1 MSTARPSPR
10 SGDRSEP
17 QAETPISRVALV
29 TGASGGIGSACARAL
44 AAVGH
49 RVAVGY
55 GASAGAA
62 DKVRDAIEQAGG
74 AALSMHVD
82 VSDAAAVDRAFTTVE
97 QTWGPVELLVNAAG
111 VTRDKLTVQLADD
124 DWRHTLDTDLT
135 GPFLTVRRA
144 LRPMIRARYGRIV
157 NVSSIVAATGS
168 PGQAN
173 YAAAK
178 AGLVGLSRSVA
189 REVASRN
196 VTVNVVEPGPVVTAM
211 TDALPEPRRA
221 ELTAAVPAGRFGTSD
236 EVAAVV
242 AFLCSDSASFVTG
255 AVLPVDGGL
264 GMGR

>member
-1 MSTARPSPR
+1 MTN
-10 SGDRSEP
+10 
-17 QAETPISRVALV
+17 RVAFV

-44 AAVGH
+44 AAAGR

-62 DKVRDAIEQAGG
+62 DKVREEIERAGGSAMTVHADVTQTAVVDAAFSAIE
-74 AALSMHVD
+74 
-82 VSDAAAVDRAFTTVE
+82 DA
-97 QTWGPVELLVNAAG
+97 WGPVEVLVNAAG
-111 VTRDKLTVQLADD
+111 ANRDRLAVQLSDD
-124 DWRHTLDTDLT
+124 DWAHTLDTDLT

-144 LRPMIRARYGRIV
+144 LRPMIRARFGRVV
-157 NVSSIVAATGS
+157 NISSITAATGS

-196 VTVNVVEPGPVVTAM
+196 VTINVVEPGPVATAM
-211 TDALPEPRRA
+211 TDALPEARRQA
-221 ELTAAVPAGRFGTSD
+221 ISAVVPMARFGTPE
-236 EVAAVV
+236 EVASVV
-242 AFLCSDSASFVTG
+242 AFLCSDEASFMTG
-255 AVLPVDGGL
+255 AVVPVDGGV

>member
-1 MSTARPSPR
+1 VTVEN
-10 SGDRSEP
+10 G
-17 QAETPISRVALV
+17 RVALV

-44 AAVGH
+44 AAAGH

-62 DKVRDAIEQAGG
+62 DKEREAIEQAGG
-74 AALSMHVD
+74 TALAVHID
-82 VSDAAAVDRAFTTVE
+82 VSDPGVVDAAFAAVEEA
-97 QTWGPVELLVNAAG
+97 WGPVELLVNAAG
-111 VTRDKLTVQLADD
+111 ANRDKLTIQLSDD

-135 GPFLTVRRA
+135 GSFHTVRRC

-189 REVASRN
+189 REVASRGI
-196 VTVNVVEPGPVVTAM
+196 TVNVVEPGPITTAM
-211 TDALPEPRRA
+211 TEALPDARRNA
-221 ELTAAVPAGRFGTSD
+221 LAGATAVGRFGTPE

-242 AFLCSDSASFVTG
+242 AFLCSDAASYVTG
-255 AVLPVDGGL
+255 AVIPVDGGL

>member
-1 MSTARPSPR
+1 MTVE
-10 SGDRSEP
+10 SGR
-17 QAETPISRVALV
+17 TALV

-44 AAVGH
+44 AAAGH

-55 GASAGAA
+55 AASAGAA
-62 DKVRDAIEQAGG
+62 DKEREAIEQAGG
-74 AALSMHVD
+74 TALAVHID
-82 VSDAAAVDRAFTTVE
+82 VSDPRVVDAAFAAVEEA
-97 QTWGPVELLVNAAG
+97 WGPVEVLVNAAG
-111 VTRDKLTVQLADD
+111 ANRDKLTIQLSDD

-135 GPFLTVRRA
+135 GPFHTVRRC
-144 LRPMIRARYGRIV
+144 LRPMIRARFGRIV

-189 REVASRN
+189 REVASRGI
-196 VTVNVVEPGPVVTAM
+196 TVNVVEPGPVTTAM
-211 TDALPEPRRA
+211 TEALPDARRDALA
-221 ELTAAVPAGRFGTSD
+221 GATAVGRFGTPE

-242 AFLCSDSASFVTG
+242 AFVCSDAASYVTG
-255 AVLPVDGGL
+255 AVIPVDGGL